1 MSRTQHR
8 GPHPDDARLFGPDAL
23 PRLQRAAEEVAWLLD
38 RGYSM
43 ATALTAVGNHHQ
55 LELRQRVAL
64 SRGGCSEAARQAR
77 QARALTPEQLTGLE
91 LHIDGFNLIIALE
104 VALGGGVLI
113 EGRDGCLRDLAGL
126 RGSYHLVAETETA
139 LAHVGQVLTTLSVAE
154 ARFYL
159 DAAVSNS
166 GRLRGVILEQ
176 AAAWPLSVTAELLPN
191 VDPTL
196 AAWAGVVSADAVI
209 LDACRSWANLAA
221 WIVARGIPEA
231 RLIHLFPPG

>member
-1 MSRTQHR
+1 MSRTLHR
-8 GPHPDDARLFGPDAL
+8 GPHPDDARLFSPDAL
-23 PRLQRAAEEVAWLLD
+23 PRLRRAAEEVAWLLD

-55 LELRQRVAL
+55 LEQRQRVAL
-64 SRGGCSEAARQAR
+64 SRGCCSEAARHAR
-77 QARALTPEQLTGLE
+77 QARALRPEQLAGLQ
-91 LHIDGFNLIIALE
+91 LHIDGFNLIIGLE
-104 VALGGGVLI
+104 VALGGGPLV

-126 RGSYHLVAETETA
+126 RGSYHLVAENETA
-139 LAHVGQVLTTLSVAE
+139 LGHVGQALTTLGVAE

-166 GRLRGVILEQ
+166 GRLRGAILEQ
-176 AAAWPLSVTAELLPN
+176 AAAWPLSVDVELLAQ

-196 AAWAGVVSADAVI
+196 ATLAGVVSADAVI
-209 LDACRSWANLAA
+209 LDACRSWTNLAA
-221 WIVARGIPEA
+221 WIVARNIPEA

>member
-8 GPHPDDARLFGPDAL
+8 GPHPDDARLFSPDTL

-55 LELRQRVAL
+55 LELRQRIAL
-64 SRGGCSEAARQAR
+64 SRGCCSEAAWLAR
-77 QARALTPEQLTGLE
+77 TARALAPEQLVGRE

-104 VALGGGVLI
+104 VALGGGPLVQ
-113 EGRDGCLRDLAGL
+113 GRDGCLRDLAGL

-139 LAHVGQVLTTLSVAE
+139 LAHVGRALATLGVAG

-176 AAAWPLSVTAELLPN
+176 ATAWPLSVTAELLPN

-196 AAWAGVVSADAVI
+196 ATLAGVVSADAVI
-209 LDACRSWANLAA
+209 LDACQSWTNLAA
-221 WIVARGIPEA
+221 WIVARHIPEA
-231 RLIHLFPPG
+231 RLLHLFPTH

>member
-8 GPHPDDARLFGPDAL
+8 GPHPDDARLFSPDTL
-23 PRLQRAAEEVAWLLD
+23 PRLRRAAEEVAGLLD
-38 RGYSM
+38 RGYST

-64 SRGGCSEAARQAR
+64 SRGCCSEAARQAR

-91 LHIDGFNLIIALE
+91 LYIDGFNLMIALE
-104 VALGGGVLI
+104 VALGGGVLM

-126 RGSYHLVAETETA
+126 RGSYHLVVETETA
-139 LAHVGQVLTTLSVAE
+139 LAYVGQALMSLGVAG
-154 ARFYL
+154 AHFYL

-166 GRLRGVILEQ
+166 GRLRSVILEQ
-176 AAAWPLSVTAELLPN
+176 ATAWPLTVTVELLPN

-196 AAWAGVVSADAVI
+196 AALAGVVSADAVI
-209 LDACRSWANLAA
+209 LDACSSWVNLAV
-221 WIVARGIPEA
+221 WIVARNIPDA
-231 RLIHLFPPG
+231 RLIHLFPPR